1 MNILDIPFL
10 DLLMVI
16 GGLFLLIFFLV
27 IVLCLASSHKSPY
40 DKKLEDDEQMQY
52 VSEYNKRKGSK
63 K

>member
-1 MNILDIPFL
+1 MNILKIPFL
-10 DLLMVI
+10 DLLMGV
-16 GGLFLLIFFLV
+16 GLLLIVVFFLV
-27 IVLCLASSHKSPY
+27 IALCLASSRKSPY